1 MKTEYR
7 ISNIEYRTPNV
18 EGHRPLLHHWLFVIR
33 YSLFIILMTSASC
46 LDTEQ
51 AKTKSG
57 PHKGTIKL
65 VILDPGH
72 YHAALVQKSMYAQ
85 VDPVVH
91 VYAPDGP
98 DVQDYLK
105 QIAQFNSRE
114 QDPTH
119 WQQKIYLGG
128 DFLERMLAEK
138 TGDIV
143 ILSGNNRR
151 KAEYIKASVDAG
163 FNVFCDKPM
172 CIDPQGFKLLEQA
185 FASARQKKV
194 LLFDI
199 MTERY
204 NATCILQKLLVL
216 DRDLFGEQQ
225 AGSAENP
232 GVVKESVHHFFK
244 YVAGAPIRRPAW
256 YFDTTQ
262 QGEGLV
268 DVTTHLIDLAMW
280 TCFPDEAIDYRK
292 DVVMEEARRWPTMI
306 TRPQYEKV
314 TGLPDFPGFLK
325 AKLNDD
331 GVLPCY
337 SNGEMI
343 FTLKGVCV
351 KLSVTWNFEAPQGGG
366 DTHHSLF
373 RGSKAHVIIRQGK
386 EQNYKPEV
394 YVEPAPGANADELAA
409 SLKRAVAR
417 LQTKFPGLNVERE
430 LVPRP
435 SWRILIPEKYDI
447 GHEAHFQKV
456 LEAYLQ
462 YMANGRLPDWE
473 VPNMLA
479 KYYITTRALEMAK

>member
-1 MKTEYR
+1 MLR
-7 ISNIEYRTPNV
+7 AFVLSLS
-18 EGHRPLLHHWLFVIR
+18 GFCLL
-33 YSLFIILMTSASC
+33 TASC
-46 LDTEQ
+46 CVQGKPPRAENRPGKDTV
-51 AKTKSG
+51 
-57 PHKGTIKL
+57 KL

-72 YHAALVQKSMYAQ
+72 YHAALVQKSMYKQ

-105 QIAQFNSRE
+105 QIARFNSRE

-119 WQQKIYLGG
+119 WRQKVYAGD

-138 TGDIV
+138 SGDIV
-143 ILSGNNRR
+143 VLSGNNRR
-151 KAEYIKASVDAG
+151 KAEYIKASIGAG

-172 CIDPQGFKLLEQA
+172 CIDARGFELLEQA
-185 FASARQKKV
+185 FASARQKNV
-194 LLFDI
+194 LLLDI

-204 NATCILQKLLVL
+204 NVTCIVQKLLVL
-216 DRDLFGEQQ
+216 DSELFGELQ
-225 AGSAENP
+225 AGSADNP

-244 YVAGAPIRRPAW
+244 YVAGAPIRRPTW

-268 DVTTHLIDLAMW
+268 DVTTHLIDLVMW

-292 DVVMEEARRWPTMI
+292 DVAMQTARRWPTLI
-306 TRPQYEKV
+306 ARPQYEKA

-325 AKLNDD
+325 EKLNQE

-343 FTLKGVCV
+343 YTLKGICV
-351 KLSVTWNFEAPQGGG
+351 KLSVTWNFEAPEGGG

-386 EQNYKPEV
+386 EQDYRSEV
-394 YVEPAPGANADELAA
+394 YVEPAPGPSGLPDPEKLASA
-409 SLKRAVAR
+409 LKKAVAR
-417 LQTKFPGLNVERE
+417 LQSQFPGLKIEKE

-435 SWRILIPEKYDI
+435 SSLVSRPSWHVLIPEECHI

-462 YMANGRLPDWE
+462 YLAKGSDSIAGPDWE

>member
-1 MKTEYR
+1 MVRAFPLSILGLCLLTV
-7 ISNIEYRTPNV
+7 SSCV
-18 EGHRPLLHHWLFVIR
+18 EREQKQA
-33 YSLFIILMTSASC
+33 TS
-46 LDTEQ
+46 Q
-51 AKTKSG
+51 PAKNKVR
-57 PHKGTIKL
+57 L
-65 VILDPGH
+65 VTLDPGH
-72 YHAALVQKSMYAQ
+72 YHAALVQKSMYEQ
-85 VDPVVH
+85 VDPVVR

-98 DVQDYLK
+98 DVRDYLK
-105 QIAQFNSRE
+105 QIERFNSRE

-119 WQQKIYLGG
+119 WQQKVYVGD

-138 TGDIV
+138 SGDIV
-143 ILSGNNRR
+143 VLSGNNRR
-151 KAEYIKASVDAG
+151 KAEYIKASIDAG

-172 CIDPQGFKLLEQA
+172 CIDAQGFELLEHA

-204 NATCILQKLLVL
+204 NVTCILQKLLVL

-244 YVAGAPIRRPAW
+244 YVAGSPIRRPGW

-268 DVTTHLIDLAMW
+268 DVTTHLIDLVMW
-280 TCFPDEAIDYRK
+280 TCFPNKAIDYCK
-292 DVVMEEARRWPTMI
+292 DVAMQTARRWPTMI
-306 TRPQYEKV
+306 TREQYEKV
-314 TGLPDFPGFLK
+314 TGLSDFPGFLS
-325 AKLNDD
+325 AKLNDN

-337 SNGEMI
+337 SNGDMT
-343 FTLKGVCV
+343 FTLKGICV
-351 KLSVTWNFEAPQGGG
+351 KLSVTWNFEAPQGAG

-373 RGSKAHVIIRQGK
+373 RGSKAHIIIRQGK
-386 EQNYKPEV
+386 EQNYKSEV
-394 YVEPAPGANADELAA
+394 YVEPAPGGDPEKLASA
-409 SLKRAVAR
+409 LKKAVAR
-417 LQTKFPGLNVERE
+417 LQSRFPGLEVRKEQGN
-430 LVPRP
+430 
-435 SWRILIPEKYDI
+435 SWHIIIPEECHI

-462 YMANGRLPDWE
+462 YLDKGRLPDWE

-479 KYYITTRALEMAK
+479 KYYITTQALELAKQ

>member
-1 MKTEYR
+1 MVR
-7 ISNIEYRTPNV
+7 AFVVS
-18 EGHRPLLHHWLFVIR
+18 LLSVC
-33 YSLFIILMTSASC
+33 LMTSASC

-51 AKTKSG
+51 AKSKTDLNKN
-57 PHKGTIKL
+57 TVKL

-72 YHAALVQKSMYAQ
+72 YHAALVQKSMYKQ
-85 VDPVVH
+85 VDPAVH

-105 QIAQFNSRE
+105 QISQFNSRT

-119 WQQKIYLGG
+119 WQMKAHVGD

-138 TGDIV
+138 SGDIV
-143 ILSGNNRR
+143 VLSGNNRR
-151 KAEYIKASVDAG
+151 KAEYIKASIDAG

-172 CIDPQGFKLLEQA
+172 CIDPQGFALLEQA
-185 FASARQKKV
+185 FAAARQKKV

-216 DRDLFGEQQ
+216 DRELFGRQQ
-225 AGSAENP
+225 AGTPENP

-244 YVAGAPIRRPAW
+244 YVAGSPIRRPGW

-268 DVTTHLIDLAMW
+268 DVTTHLIDLTMW
-280 TCFPDEAIDYRK
+280 TCLPDEAIDYRK
-292 DVVMEEARRWPTMI
+292 DVVMEKARRWPTLI
-306 TRPQYEKV
+306 TREQYQKV
-314 TGLPDFPGFLK
+314 TGLPDFPDFLK
-325 AKLNDD
+325 PKLNDD

-337 SNGEMI
+337 SNGDMA
-343 FTLKGVCV
+343 FALKGICV
-351 KLSVTWNFEAPQGGG
+351 RLSVTWNFEAPQGGG

-394 YVEPAPGANADELAA
+394 YVEPAPGADADELAA
-409 SLKRAVAR
+409 SLKKTIAR
-417 LQTKFPGLNVERE
+417 LQSKFPGLGAKKEQDT
-430 LVPRP
+430 
-435 SWRILIPEKYDI
+435 SWHVLIPQKYDV
-447 GHEAHFQKV
+447 GHEAHFQEV
-456 LEAYLQ
+456 LEAYMQ
-462 YMANGRLPDWE
+462 YLAKGRLPDWE

-479 KYYITTRALEMAK
+479 KYYITTQALEMAR